1 MRIPASTYRLQITPD
16 FDLTAAAEQLE
27 RLQALGADWVYL
39 SPVLRSVGGSDHGY
53 DVADPT
59 EVDPARGGR
68 EAFDRFCR
76 SAHEL
81 DLGVLVDIVP
91 NHQGVASPPEN
102 PWWWSL
108 LRDGRGSEHAQA
120 FDVDWESF
128 GDRVMIPVLGDDADE
143 DGTPRPGRA
152 DQALEQL
159 EVELRDGQPV
169 LTYFDNV
176 YPVAEGTAMFDDDG
190 RATEPARMIHERQNY
205 QLVNWRRGDAAL
217 NYRRFFTIAT
227 LAGIRVE
234 DRQVFE
240 DSHVEVRRWIDEGLV
255 DGLRIDHPDGVRD
268 PAQYLGWLAELTDG
282 RYTLIE
288 KILEPGELLPREWL
302 EQGLTAGTTG
312 YDALGVID
320 RLLVDPDGEYPLTA
334 LDGSLRAGSSA
345 EQAQEGDW
353 ERMIHGTKRAVTD
366 GSLHAEVERLAREA
380 SVEPALEGVSHET
393 LVDALSEVLSCFGV
407 YRTYLPWGS
416 EHLAEALEASQGS
429 RPELAEVLTALGPVL
444 GLGVEDESELTP
456 AARRF
461 QQTSGMV
468 MAKGVEDS
476 AFYRYSRLTSLTEVG
491 GDPSS
496 FSLSAQEAHDEFAR
510 RHRDEPLAMTTLS
523 THDTKRSESVRARIS
538 VLAEIGEEWAVALA
552 SVERDAQARGV
563 GPLADRTLVNLVL
576 QAMVGAWPISR
587 ERAVDYALKAARE
600 SGTATAWVDGDEAF
614 EADLSGLIDLVLE
627 DPAVRGTVEGIV
639 RRVQAPGWSNA
650 LSQKL
655 IQLTVPGVPDVYQGS
670 EQWAPA
676 LVDPDNRRPVDH
688 AEIAQRLAA
697 LDERRDDP
705 SVAREHSVPAVDET
719 GDAKLLVTSRA
730 LRLRRDRP
738 ELFSDYAPL
747 QAEGEQAEHLFAFDR
762 GCALTLATRLPVGLE
777 AAGGWGETSLV
788 LPDGQWK
795 DALTGGSFSGTV
807 RVGEVLD
814 LLPVALLVRD

>member
-16 FDLTAAAEQLE
+16 FDLDAAAARLE
-27 RLQALGADWVYL
+27 DLRSLGADWVYL

-76 SAHEL
+76 AAHEL
-81 DLGVLVDIVP
+81 GLGVMVDIVP
-91 NHQGVASPPEN
+91 NHQGVAAPPEN

-108 LRDGRGSEHAQA
+108 LREGRDSPHAQA
-120 FDVDWESF
+120 FDVDWAAF
-128 GDRVMIPVLGDDADE
+128 GDRLMIPVLGDDVDE
-143 DGTPRPGRA
+143 DGAPRRGEA
-152 DQALEQL
+152 EQALDQL
-159 EVELRDGQPV
+159 EVRVRDGEPV
-169 LTYFDNV
+169 LAYFDNV
-176 YPVAEGTAMFDDDG
+176 YPVAEGTVSLDSDG
-190 RATEPARMIHERQNY
+190 RATEPARTVHERQHY
-205 QLVNWRRGDAAL
+205 RLVNWRRGDAAL

-227 LAGIRVE
+227 LAGVRVE

-240 DSHVEVRRWIDEGLV
+240 DSHAEVRRWIDEGLV

-268 PAQYLGWLAELTDG
+268 PAQYLRWLAELTGG

-302 EQGLTAGTTG
+302 ESGLTAGTTG

-320 RLLVDPDGEYPLTA
+320 RLLVDPAGEYPLTT
-334 LDGSLRAGSSA
+334 LDASLRQSSSA
-345 EQAQEGDW
+345 QAAHEGDW
-353 ERMIHGTKRAVTD
+353 QRMIHGTKRDVAD

-380 SVEPALEGVSHET
+380 AAEPALSELSHET
-393 LVDALSEVLSCFGV
+393 LVDALSEILAGFGV

-416 EHLAEALEASQGS
+416 EHLRSALGAASS
-429 RPELAEVLTALGPVL
+429 RRAELAGAIEALGPVL
-444 GLGVEDESELTP
+444 GLDAQDESELTP
-456 AARRF
+456 VARRL

-491 GDPSS
+491 GDPSA
-496 FSLSAQEAHDEFAR
+496 FSIDPQQAHEEFAR
-510 RHRDEPLAMTTLS
+510 RQRDEPLAMTTLS

-538 VLAEIGEEWAVALA
+538 VLAEIGADWAAMVAA
-552 SVERDAQARGV
+552 VQREAQAAGMR
-563 GPLADRTLVNLVL
+563 PLADRTLANLVL

-614 EADLSGLIDLVLE
+614 EADLTRLIDLVLTR
-627 DPAVRGTVEGIV
+627 PSVRGIVEGMV
-639 RRVQAPGWSNA
+639 RRVEGPGWSNA

-655 IQLTVPGVPDVYQGS
+655 IQLTMPGVPDVYQGS

-688 AEIAQRLAA
+688 RAIAERLSA
-697 LDERRDDP
+697 LDERREDP
-705 SVAREHSVPAVDET
+705 SVAREHGVPPVDET

-738 ELFSDYAPL
+738 ELFSDYAPVL
-747 QAEGEQAEHLFAFDR
+747 ARGERAEHLFAFSR
-762 GCALTLATRLPVGLE
+762 GDALTAATRLPAGLA
-777 AAGGWGETSLV
+777 AAGGWGDTAIE
-788 LPDGQWK
+788 LPEGEWTDS
-795 DALTGGSFSGTV
+795 LTGGRFSGTV
-807 RVGEVLD
+807 RVAELLD
-814 LLPVALLVRD
+814 LLPVALLTRG